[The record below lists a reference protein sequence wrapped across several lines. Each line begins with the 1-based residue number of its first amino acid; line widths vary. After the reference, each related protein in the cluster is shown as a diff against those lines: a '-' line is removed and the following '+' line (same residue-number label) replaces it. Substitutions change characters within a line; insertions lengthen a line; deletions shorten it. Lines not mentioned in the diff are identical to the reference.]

1 MAERGETHDVGE
13 MSRICL
19 ALMAELD
26 APSPFI
32 IVGTTNRYERLDK
45 ALVRRFTLRCEIT
58 PLNADEAV
66 EVARRLFQAAKI
78 DADGW
83 LGAWLTENIKGNMP
97 AAEVVQLCTDRIVS
111 EIIKEE

>member
-1 MAERGETHDVGE
+1 
-13 MSRICL
+13 
-19 ALMAELD
+19 MAELD